1 LRHSASRDGE
11 QRGRQNRNP
20 EFHGVPSLGDHSI
33 YAAAKAFHQQVV
45 EDRRRARPA
54 LRAVPQA
61 TTPRGLQD
69 LIDADLRRYGRI
81 IKEQGLKA
89 E

>member
-1 LRHSASRDGE
+1 
-11 QRGRQNRNP
+11 
-20 EFHGVPSLGDHSI
+20 
-33 YAAAKAFHQQVV
+33 
-45 EDRRRARPA
+45 
-54 LRAVPQA
+54 VPQA